1 MIRFITCLL
10 LSCTQDVSITKVNE
24 VDTKKIQDTSSTITV
39 EPSSTPTS
47 EPTAEPSTELP
58 VNYDMVS
65 GYFLYHFRQIACPT
79 CVGAYNEIEVT
90 AYMKTHY
97 PTSGNYFDNYQTVGT
112 CTTAIY
118 NSYVSSQPNGL
129 SGQVVIKG
137 NGNPI
142 TLMQSGASE
151 WQTNNILE
159 YQYERQTLYTITG
172 PQFEIQNAFKT
183 VEGFDYIEPYTML
196 WVDPSYAFDAPIRRT
211 GMTFTWSPI
220 VPNTQ
225 FEVIVAVYSWDGSQF
240 LGAVSCLDNDFG
252 AMFIPAQYLQQY
264 SPGSLV
270 AIHLIRHRMDSIE
283 SFSLQGSIQT
293 HMMWEVIGTGYIE

>member
-1 MIRFITCLL
+1 MIRFFTCFL

-24 VDTKKIQDTSSTITV
+24 VDILKTQDTSSVITV

-47 EPTAEPSTELP
+47 EPTAEPSTELS

-65 GYFLYHFRQIACPT
+65 GYFLYHFKQVACPA
-79 CVGAYNEIEVT
+79 CVGVYNEIEVT

-97 PTSGNYFDNYQTVGT
+97 PTSGNYFDNYQPVGT

-118 NSYVSSQPNGL
+118 DSYVSSQPNGL

-142 TLMQSGASE
+142 TLSQLGASE
-151 WQTNNILE
+151 WQANSILE
-159 YQYERQTLYTITG
+159 YQYERQTFHTVTG
-172 PQFEIQNAFKT
+172 PQFEIQNAFQT
-183 VEGFDYIEPYTML
+183 LEGFDYIEPYTML

-211 GMTFTWSPI
+211 GMTFTWGPAI
-220 VPNTQ
+220 DGL

-240 LGAVSCLDNDFG
+240 LGAVSCLENDTG
-252 AMFIPAQYLQQY
+252 ALFVPAQYLQQY
-264 SPGSLV
+264 SPGSIA
-270 AIHLIRHRMDSIE
+270 AIHLIRHRMDSVE
-283 SFSLQGSIQT
+283 SPDLQGSVQT